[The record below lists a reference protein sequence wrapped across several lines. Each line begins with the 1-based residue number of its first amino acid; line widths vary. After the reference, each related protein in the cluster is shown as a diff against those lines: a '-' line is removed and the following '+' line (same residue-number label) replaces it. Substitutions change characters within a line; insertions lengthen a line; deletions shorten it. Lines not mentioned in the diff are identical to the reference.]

1 MTHCTHPREILARGP
16 DRYQHLC
23 QVSGQCGTS
32 REVRLN
38 PRALGTSPRAMA
50 PPDGTDKRARVQR
63 LVTRMAR
70 ASHGGSARRVHTL
83 KK

>member
-38 PRALGTSPRAMA
+38 PRRSEPA
-50 PPDGTDKRARVQR
+50 PAPWARHKRARVQR

-70 ASHGGSARRVHTL
+70 ASHGGSTRRVHTL